1 LFPSQLLERLNCDED
16 SPLCNLLR
24 TQTMPD
30 GVIKDDSLLRTL
42 QNSITDG
49 AFPESPT

>member
-1 LFPSQLLERLNCDED
+1 
-16 SPLCNLLR
+16 
-24 TQTMPD
+24 MPD

-42 QNSITDG
+42 QSSITDG